1 MKYLFI
7 EGSLKKKGWS
17 YIKKYFLFQFDSAS
31 YVIEFQHN
39 NIVFNL
45 LISCYIFLDTNY
57 RVKLNKYIYI
67 SFFKTVLR
75 VMLRCQS
82 DLLVIDFS
90 NVVSCLFFII
100 CHYFRYLKYI
110 YLNSL
115 LLFYFIFIKAKFDLS
130 NKCFINKL
138 KNFNESIYNEYIYLL
153 SINWMLC

>member
-7 EGSLKKKGWS
+7 EGSLKKGWS
-17 YIKKYFLFQFDSAS
+17 YIKNYFLFHFDSAS
-31 YVIEFQHN
+31 YVIELQHN

-45 LISCYIFLDTNY
+45 LFMFYIFDTNY
-57 RVKLNKYIYI
+57 RVKLNKYIYFI
-67 SFFKTVLR
+67 FQNCFTCDVKMSVWSFG
-75 VMLRCQS
+75 

-115 LLFYFIFIKAKFDLS
+115 LLFYLYNNEVWFCQTSVSL
-130 NKCFINKL
+130 IN
-138 KNFNESIYNEYIYLL
+138 
-153 SINWMLC
+153 

>member
-7 EGSLKKKGWS
+7 EGSLKKGWS
-17 YIKKYFLFQFDSAS
+17 YIKNYFLFHFDSAS

-45 LISCYIFLDTNY
+45 LFMFYIFDTNY
-57 RVKLNKYIYI
+57 RVKLNKYIYFI
-67 SFFKTVLR
+67 FQNCFACDVKMSVWSFR
-75 VMLRCQS
+75 

-90 NVVSCLFFII
+90 NVVSCLFFFII

-115 LLFYFIFIKAKFDLS
+115 LLFYLYNNEVWFCQTSVSL
-130 NKCFINKL
+130 INL
-138 KNFNESIYNEYIYLL
+138 REF
-153 SINWMLC
+153 

>member
-7 EGSLKKKGWS
+7 EGSLKKGWS
-17 YIKKYFLFQFDSAS
+17 YIKNYFLFHFDSAS

-45 LISCYIFLDTNY
+45 LISCWIFFETNY
-57 RVKLNKYIYI
+57 RVKWNKYIYFI
-67 SFFKTVLR
+67 FQNCFTCDVKMSVWSFGDRL
-75 VMLRCQS
+75 
-82 DLLVIDFS
+82 S

-115 LLFYFIFIKAKFDLS
+115 LLFYFIYITAKFDFV
-130 NKCFINKL
+130 KQVFH
-138 KNFNESIYNEYIYLL
+138 
-153 SINWMLC
+153 